1 MGVSVRTTMKFSP
14 FSTLFFPPSIASMQ
28 MSTVLKYG
36 VMIITMILSRMV
48 DTSNPD
54 ILMKVRIGY
63 VIAVILNALMNYYIR
78 TIVQKTHDERKIYI
92 VKTMLGQEMVEE
104 TTYMEKEEAMCTQ
117 AMTGALSS
125 VAMTLGLMSYKMGMH
140 YGMIMY
146 IMQMPFTIYTNPL
159 FQKHILHK
167 ELDHP
172 WGETTEV

>member
-63 VIAVILNALMNYYIR
+63 VITVILNALMNYYIR
-78 TIVQKTHDERKIYI
+78 TNRPED
-92 VKTMLGQEMVEE
+92 
-104 TTYMEKEEAMCTQ
+104 
-117 AMTGALSS
+117 S
-125 VAMTLGLMSYKMGMH
+125 
-140 YGMIMY
+140 
-146 IMQMPFTIYTNPL
+146 
-159 FQKHILHK
+159 
-167 ELDHP
+167 
-172 WGETTEV
+172 

>member
-63 VIAVILNALMNYYIR
+63 VITVILNALMNYYIR

-104 TTYMEKEEAMCTQ
+104 TTYMEKEEAMWARVSICSTS
-117 AMTGALSS
+117 MP
-125 VAMTLGLMSYKMGMH
+125 VAFAK
-140 YGMIMY
+140 
-146 IMQMPFTIYTNPL
+146 
-159 FQKHILHK
+159 
-167 ELDHP
+167 
-172 WGETTEV
+172 

>member
-1 MGVSVRTTMKFSP
+1 MRTTMKFLA
-14 FSTLFFPPSIASMQ
+14 FSTVFFPPIIASMQ
-28 MSTVLKYG
+28 MSTVLKFG

-54 ILMKVRIGY
+54 VLMKVRIGY
-63 VIAVILNALMNYYIR
+63 VITVVMNALMNYYIR
-78 TIVQKTHDERKIYI
+78 TIVRKTHDERKIYI
-92 VKTMLGQEMVEE
+92 VKSMLGQEMVEE
-104 TTYMEKEEAMCTQ
+104 TTYMEKEETMCTQ

-140 YGMIMY
+140 YGMIMQ
-146 IMQMPFTIYTNPL
+146 IMKFPFDVYTNPL

-167 ELDHP
+167 DLDHP